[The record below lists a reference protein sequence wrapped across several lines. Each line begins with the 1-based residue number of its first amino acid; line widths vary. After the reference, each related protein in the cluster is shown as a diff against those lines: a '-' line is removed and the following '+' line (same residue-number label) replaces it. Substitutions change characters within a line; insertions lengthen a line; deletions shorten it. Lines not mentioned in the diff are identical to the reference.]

1 LSLQAAQCNFPDLE
15 HSYYIWDGDEL
26 MILVRE
32 TQVQDLLKEIN
43 IHLKLSLRIT
53 DSQREEGLV
62 SRFPDYPQ
70 CLPRYLGRSTSRG
83 TYDIMVSDVPSEYFR
98 AAGEAAHAPPD
109 SGTLEEFKKMIE
121 NLWDVQKNKSKAARA
136 KKQGERIVKQKGLV
150 DEFKRAQRHLGLRAS
165 VGTAEAIDPYLPAPT
180 AFDQSVVFVCV
191 DIEAYEKDH
200 NKITE
205 VGVATLDTRDLAGV
219 APGTDGE
226 AWRGKIRARHFRIN
240 EYRHLVNNQY
250 VTGKPNG
257 FEFGVSTFVSL
268 KDAPTEVAA
277 CFRPPFGL
285 HEHNIG
291 VRYAQGPVISEADA
305 DEMRK
310 NINDSIAEIDLDE
323 KRNVVFLGHNTN
335 ADVGYLQK
343 LGFDPLKAEGIL
355 ECMDTAK
362 MWQAWRREQQPTSVG
377 RILNSLDIIG
387 WGLHNAGNDAVY
399 TVCIQP
405 EILNYRANALP
416 GPDHARRL
424 RA

>member
-1 LSLQAAQCNFPDLE
+1 MIIQAAQYDRADFE
-15 HSYYIWDGDEL
+15 HSYYIWDEGQL
-26 MILVRE
+26 MILVHE

-53 DSQREEGLV
+53 DSQREDGLV
-62 SRFPDYPQ
+62 SRFPDHPQ
-70 CLPRYLGRSTSRG
+70 CLPRYLGRSTSRE
-83 TYDIMVSDVPSEYFR
+83 TYSIMVSDVPGEYFR
-98 AAGEAAHAPPD
+98 AAGESAQAPPD
-109 SGTLEEFKKMIE
+109 AGTLEEFKKMME
-121 NLWDVQKNKSKAARA
+121 NLWDVQKKKSKAARA
-136 KKQGERIVKQKGLV
+136 KKQGERIVRQKGLV

-180 AFDQSVVFVCV
+180 AFDQSVVFVCADV
-191 DIEAYEKDH
+191 EAYEKDH
-200 NKITE
+200 SKITE

-219 APGTDGE
+219 APGKDGE

-250 VTGKPNG
+250 VSGAPNA
-257 FEFGVSTFVSL
+257 FDFGVSTFVSL
-268 KDAPTEVAA
+268 KDAPAEVDA

-285 HEHNIG
+285 HEDNVG
-291 VRYAQGPVISEADA
+291 ARDAQGSVLSQADA

-310 NINDSIAEIDLDE
+310 NIHDAIAEIDLNE
-323 KRNVVFLGHNTN
+323 KRNVVFLGHDTKT
-335 ADVGYLQK
+335 DVQYLQK

-362 MWQAWRREQQPTSVG
+362 MWQVWRREQQPTSVG

-399 TVCIQP
+399 TVCKPQ
-405 EILNYRANALP
+405 
-416 GPDHARRL
+416 RR
-424 RA
+424 